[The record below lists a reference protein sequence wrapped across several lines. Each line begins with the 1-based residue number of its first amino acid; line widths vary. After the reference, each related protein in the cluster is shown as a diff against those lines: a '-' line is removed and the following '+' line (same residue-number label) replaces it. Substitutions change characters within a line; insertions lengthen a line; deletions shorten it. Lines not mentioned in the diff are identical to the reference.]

1 VFSWKITTR
10 YLIGVDVEE
19 EELELASEGVA
30 TATAFDSGMEE
41 LTKISGI
48 TTKAKTTFVDFF
60 VVFNRRCSNNIS
72 HLTFDK

>member
-10 YLIGVDVEE
+10 YLIGVDVEK

-30 TATAFDSGMEE
+30 TAFDSGMEE
-41 LTKISGI
+41 LKISGI
-48 TTKAKTTFVDFF
+48 TTTAKTTLVDFF

-72 HLTFDK
+72 HFNL

>member
-30 TATAFDSGMEE
+30 TATAFDSGTEE

-60 VVFNRRCSNNIS
+60 VVFNRRCTNNIS
-72 HLTFDK
+72 HFNL

>member
-1 VFSWKITTR
+1 MFSWKITTR
-10 YLIGVDVEE
+10 YLIGVDVEK

-48 TTKAKTTFVDFF
+48 TTKAKTTFVDFS

-72 HLTFDK
+72 HFNL

>member
-19 EELELASEGVA
+19 EELELASEGV
-30 TATAFDSGMEE
+30 ATAFDSGMEE

-60 VVFNRRCSNNIS
+60 VVFNRRCSNNTS